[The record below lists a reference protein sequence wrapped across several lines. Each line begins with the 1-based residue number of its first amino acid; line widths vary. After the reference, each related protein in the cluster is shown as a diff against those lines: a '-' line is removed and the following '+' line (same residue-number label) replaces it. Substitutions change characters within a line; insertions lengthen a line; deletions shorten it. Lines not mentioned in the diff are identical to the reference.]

1 MEVRGMG
8 ESNLDNIERADLQD
22 APSLELV
29 KALSLRRKIIAHNIE
44 RTWRVEIPHTGENGN
59 DVSPGTV
66 QAM

>member
-1 MEVRGMG
+1 MG

-29 KALSLRRKIIAHNIE
+29 KALSLRRRIISYNIE
-44 RTWRVEIPHTGENGN
+44 MTWRVEIPHTGENSN
-59 DVSPGTV
+59 AVASGTV